1 MLKQSLKDI
10 YFSLN
15 RVLVLPNTCLWN
27 LRLRSK
33 RDLYVHLGCGPD
45 YLPDFLNVD
54 GNIQRKK
61 DLWLDLRNKLPF
73 ATESVRFIYCSH
85 MLEHLFPDDAI
96 ILLKELHRCLQ
107 DDGRIRLAVPSFEYC
122 LKVASGVVEKKWPRS
137 FTDSKSQAL
146 NYLFCDGQH
155 KYGYCDENLRDFCE
169 QAGFTEIL
177 NYSRE
182 HGSKER
188 EYFGVTVGNEPEG
201 SLILELAK

>member
-96 ILLKELHRCLQ
+96 ILLKEL
-107 DDGRIRLAVPSFEYC
+107 AAEEW
-122 LKVASGVVEKKWPRS
+122 K
-137 FTDSKSQAL
+137 
-146 NYLFCDGQH
+146 
-155 KYGYCDENLRDFCE
+155 
-169 QAGFTEIL
+169 
-177 NYSRE
+177 
-182 HGSKER
+182 
-188 EYFGVTVGNEPEG
+188 GN
-201 SLILELAK
+201 